1 MKKKLLTFLGIL
13 SLVLGIIGA
22 FLPILPT
29 TPFVLLSAWL
39 FARSSEKF
47 HRKLLNHK
55 IFGKLIKDFQEDRSI
70 PMHAKIISI
79 SSMWVTLLISIFFVG
94 KDKLWLQLLLAA
106 IGIGVSIHILS
117 YKTRK
122 KN

>member
-55 IFGKLIKDFQEDRSI
+55 IFGKLIKDFQEDKSI

-94 KDKLWLQLLLAA
+94 KDNLWLQLLLAA